1 MSMQTPKART
11 ASVEVTQR
19 TSPSTAKTA
28 RKLRTSGT
36 AEVDSVSFPNPASR
50 TPKDRSPKVIGRRSP
65 QSPAIEQKRPGRMSA
80 LEDQL
85 AQLQDEV
92 RAAKEQLSLSE
103 SLKETSQQEAD
114 EVKKQLAAMSEK
126 LEKTEKQ
133 LLERSDSEEA
143 RFLELRKISQDKDLE
158 WQSELEVVRK
168 QHELDSAALAS
179 SLNEIQKLKLQLD
192 RVADSEAIQVRH
204 AESAHT
210 ETESLRVQLKETLTL
225 LEQLQNQLNKSKESE
240 AAVLEEVSKAQLELE
255 VAKMTGNTLRSEGL
269 KAMEACN
276 SLSLELE
283 KSKRQVAA
291 LEESVNMLQ
300 SDQSSKSANL
310 VDPAES
316 SAAAQENGINA
327 EADELKTKFSNLK
340 NEVNQLQAA
349 LEDSE
354 RRYQEACIQSTLQIR
369 SAFEMVECTKSESIR
384 SETEWNLRLNAA
396 KADMEELKEKLMH
409 KEAELRMI
417 SDENK
422 GLNVQLEEI
431 QAVDREYGLQ
441 DELKRSESIL
451 ADLRASLSDQEMEL
465 QRFTEENEMLKL
477 EIKKREIE
485 STKVNDELLDLAEAA
500 RAAEREALMKLG
512 FLTEEA
518 DKTSRKASR
527 IIEELDAVQTTNSEM
542 EAELRKLKVQ
552 SDQWRKA
559 AEAAAAMLSTNS
571 NGRCVERTGSL
582 DYHTIGGKLR
592 SPLSEDLDNDYS
604 SKKKNGTM
612 LKKIGSL
619 LKKGHK

>member
-85 AQLQDEV
+85 AQLQEEV

-158 WQSELEVVRK
+158 WQSELEAVRK

-204 AESAHT
+204 AESAHA

-451 ADLRASLSDQEMEL
+451 ADLRASLSDQETEL

-512 FLTEEA
+512 YLTEEA

-559 AEAAAAMLSTNS
+559 AEAAAAMLSTTN

>member
-65 QSPAIEQKRPGRMSA
+65 QSPAIEKRPGRMSA

-85 AQLQDEV
+85 AQLQEEV

-143 RFLELRKISQDKDLE
+143 RFLELHKISQDKDLE

-204 AESAHT
+204 AESAHA

-300 SDQSSKSANL
+300 SDQSSKSVNL

-327 EADELKTKFSNLK
+327 EADELKTEFSNLK

-369 SAFEMVECTKSESIR
+369 SAFEMAECTKSESIR

-451 ADLRASLSDQEMEL
+451 ADLRASLSDQETEL

-512 FLTEEA
+512 YLTEEA

-559 AEAAAAMLSTNS
+559 AEAAAAMLSTNN

>member
-1 MSMQTPKART
+1 MLLVLFCFISIFNVNKFSDPSNCISLTNKMSSEMFPVFQVRT
-11 ASVEVTQR
+11 VSVEVPQR

-36 AEVDSVSFPNPASR
+36 AEVDSVSFPNPESR
-50 TPKDRSPKVIGRRSP
+50 TPKDRSPKVIGRRST
-65 QSPAIEQKRPGRMSA
+65 QSPAIEGGKGT
-80 LEDQL
+80 
-85 AQLQDEV
+85 AQFIRITEENV
-92 RAAKEQLSLSE
+92 S
-103 SLKETSQQEAD
+103 QEAD

-143 RFLELRKISQDKDLE
+143 RFKISQDKDLE
-158 WQSELEVVRK
+158 WQSELEAVQK

-179 SLNEIQKLKLQLD
+179 SLNEKKKVKLQLD
-192 RVADSEAIQVRH
+192 RVANSEAIQARH
-204 AESAHT
+204 AESAHA
-210 ETESLRVQLKETLTL
+210 ETESLRVQLKDTLTL
-225 LEQLQNQLNKSKESE
+225 LEQLQNQLNKIKESE

-255 VAKMTGNTLRSEGL
+255 LAKMTGNTLRLEGL

-283 KSKRQVAA
+283 
-291 LEESVNMLQ
+291 N
-300 SDQSSKSANL
+300 
-310 VDPAES
+310 PAES

-327 EADELKTKFSNLK
+327 EADELKTEYLK

-369 SAFEMVECTKSESIR
+369 SAFEMVECTKSELIR
-384 SETEWNLRLNAA
+384 RETEWNSRLNAA

-409 KEAELRMI
+409 KEAQLRMF

-431 QAVDREYGLQ
+431 QAVDREYDLQ

-451 ADLRASLSDQEMEL
+451 ADLRASLSDKEMEL
-465 QRFTEENEMLKL
+465 QSFTEENEMLKL
-477 EIKKREIE
+477 EIKKREME

-500 RAAEREALMKLG
+500 RAAEREALMKLAY
-512 FLTEEA
+512 LTEEA

-542 EAELRKLKVQ
+542 EAELRKL
-552 SDQWRKA
+552 
-559 AEAAAAMLSTNS
+559 
-571 NGRCVERTGSL
+571 
-582 DYHTIGGKLR
+582 
-592 SPLSEDLDNDYS
+592 
-604 SKKKNGTM
+604 
-612 LKKIGSL
+612 
-619 LKKGHK
+619 

>member
-85 AQLQDEV
+85 AQLQEEV

-143 RFLELRKISQDKDLE
+143 RFLELHKISQDKDLE

-204 AESAHT
+204 AESAHA

-300 SDQSSKSANL
+300 SDQSSKSVNL

-327 EADELKTKFSNLK
+327 EADELKTEFSNLK

-369 SAFEMVECTKSESIR
+369 SAFEMAECTKSESIR

-451 ADLRASLSDQEMEL
+451 ADLRASLSDQETEL

-512 FLTEEA
+512 YLTEEA

-559 AEAAAAMLSTNS
+559 AEAAAAMLSTNN

>member
-65 QSPAIEQKRPGRMSA
+65 QSPAIEVALFLLKSPQMLLRCSLFLFCKTQQKRPGRMSA

-85 AQLQDEV
+85 AQLQEEV

-133 LLERSDSEEA
+133 LIERSDSEEA

-204 AESAHT
+204 AESAHA

-225 LEQLQNQLNKSKESE
+225 LEKLQNQLNKSKESE

-269 KAMEACN
+269 KAMEA
-276 SLSLELE
+276 
-283 KSKRQVAA
+283 
-291 LEESVNMLQ
+291 
-300 SDQSSKSANL
+300 
-310 VDPAES
+310 
-316 SAAAQENGINA
+316 
-327 EADELKTKFSNLK
+327 
-340 NEVNQLQAA
+340 
-349 LEDSE
+349 
-354 RRYQEACIQSTLQIR
+354 
-369 SAFEMVECTKSESIR
+369 
-384 SETEWNLRLNAA
+384 
-396 KADMEELKEKLMH
+396 
-409 KEAELRMI
+409 
-417 SDENK
+417 
-422 GLNVQLEEI
+422 
-431 QAVDREYGLQ
+431 
-441 DELKRSESIL
+441 
-451 ADLRASLSDQEMEL
+451 
-465 QRFTEENEMLKL
+465 
-477 EIKKREIE
+477 
-485 STKVNDELLDLAEAA
+485 
-500 RAAEREALMKLG
+500 
-512 FLTEEA
+512 
-518 DKTSRKASR
+518 
-527 IIEELDAVQTTNSEM
+527 
-542 EAELRKLKVQ
+542 
-552 SDQWRKA
+552 
-559 AEAAAAMLSTNS
+559 
-571 NGRCVERTGSL
+571 
-582 DYHTIGGKLR
+582 
-592 SPLSEDLDNDYS
+592 
-604 SKKKNGTM
+604 
-612 LKKIGSL
+612 
-619 LKKGHK
+619 